1 MLVLHILLAIIS
13 LHIHLLHVMVAF
25 HLLLAI
31 VARQDTMISL
41 LAMLPC
47 NQDGMVTLI
56 PVYLLDRVACNHAL
70 LDKFALLHGCMVG
83 VHHDSLLVFVRFLSS
98 PIGSFRCL

>member
-25 HLLLAI
+25 HLLLTI
-31 VARQDTMISL
+31 VARQDAMISL

-47 NQDGMVTLI
+47 NQDGMVTVNI
-56 PVYLLDRVACNHAL
+56 RIF
-70 LDKFALLHGCMVG
+70 K
-83 VHHDSLLVFVRFLSS
+83 S
-98 PIGSFRCL
+98 RCLLCHTSQSQEYCFCEI